1 MPDNWG
7 LNMKS
12 DHASTVAPVDEILPA
27 PKLAA
32 LGFQH
37 VLVMYAGAVAVPLII
52 GRALKLPPEQIA
64 LLINADL
71 FACGIVTLIQSFG
84 AGPLFGIRMPVMMG
98 VTFAAVGPMLAM
110 ANDPNLGILGIFGAV
125 MTAGVFT
132 MLVAPAISYL
142 LPLFPPVVTGSIILM
157 IGISLMRIGV
167 NWAAGATLPTL
178 PGYGDPFN
186 LGMAA
191 FVLVC
196 VLVCT
201 RFGTGFMRNIAVLIG
216 VIVGCIVAWALGH
229 MSFAKVVAAPWF
241 SLIYPFQFGMPKF
254 EIVSIITMCVV
265 MIVVMIESAGMFLAL
280 GDMTGKKIEPAD
292 MTRGLRTDGLGTLI
306 GGLFNTFPYTSF
318 SQNVGL
324 VGVTGI
330 KSRYVCVAGGVI
342 LIAMGLVPKLGA
354 LVEAVPLFVLGGAGI
369 VMFGMVAA
377 TGIRILAGVD
387 YQTSRNNLYVVAIA
401 IGFGMIPLVAPT
413 FFAKLPTQLGPILNS
428 GILLTAIIA
437 VLLNLYFNGTGNWT
451 KASTDVQNA
460 AKLNES

>member
-1 MPDNWG
+1 
-7 LNMKS
+7 
-12 DHASTVAPVDEILPA
+12 
-27 PKLAA
+27 
-32 LGFQH
+32 
-37 VLVMYAGAVAVPLII
+37 MYAGAVAVPLII